1 MSAVSRSQPEG
12 VNEFSEDASLPPL
25 LVLTIED
32 ARRLLDA
39 KAREYLGISGEEF
52 ERRWRAG
59 EYLDQIE
66 RREIR
71 RIAFYLPGD
80 CEY

>member
-1 MSAVSRSQPEG
+1 MSAASRSQPE
-12 VNEFSEDASLPPL
+12 SAQDQPALPPL
-25 LVLTIED
+25 LVLTAED
-32 ARRLLDA
+32 ARRLLDE
-39 KAREYLGISGEEF
+39 KSLEYLGISGEEF

-59 EYLDQIE
+59 EYLGQIE

-71 RIAFYLPGD
+71 RTAFYLPGD